1 MYTFELDQTALV
13 DGHRKGFL
21 PGALPS
27 LCQGRHGQT
36 RRERTV
42 GGLHRPLLGSLD
54 GGGVIHSPHTRD
66 CLIIECTRYTQLTSS
81 IHPSPPPSTPGG
93 MSAYPHNNKKNSLH
107 IERLSTPM
115 CGRLRC
121 APRFAP
127 RPVTPPVNST
137 PFRASRANPSRRTNE
152 WTRVESE

>member
-1 MYTFELDQTALV
+1 MWWWSMYTFELDQTALV

-81 IHPSPPPSTPGG
+81 IHPSPRAPSCLHTSLVYTPV
-93 MSAYPHNNKKNSLH
+93 
-107 IERLSTPM
+107 LSTHPSYLHTHLVYTLVLSTHPS
-115 CGRLRC
+115 CLLTHVFAARLK
-121 APRFAP
+121 A
-127 RPVTPPVNST
+127 
-137 PFRASRANPSRRTNE
+137 RR
-152 WTRVESE
+152 R